1 MNTPITYTENIEQS
15 QNLVSKLT
23 QKILPGLASNMSGHM
38 GDFVS
43 AYKELQTLQIERQSE
58 LNKLVKEKQYNLAKF
73 SQLLDHTQERLSSTL
88 QMIREFQQKI
98 IALEV
103 TTPEQ
108 VRSQDL
114 LLQAMRAMQDQY
126 LTEMQTLINL

>member
-23 QKILPGLASNMSGHM
+23 QQILPGLASNMSAHM

-73 SQLLDHTQERLSSTL
+73 SQLLDQTQERLSSTL

-103 TTPEQ
+103 TTPE
-108 VRSQDL
+108 
-114 LLQAMRAMQDQY
+114 
-126 LTEMQTLINL
+126 

>member
-23 QKILPGLASNMSGHM
+23 QQILPGLASNMSAHM

-58 LNKLVKEKQYNLAKF
+58 LNNF
-73 SQLLDHTQERLSSTL
+73 
-88 QMIREFQQKI
+88 
-98 IALEV
+98 
-103 TTPEQ
+103 
-108 VRSQDL
+108 
-114 LLQAMRAMQDQY
+114 
-126 LTEMQTLINL
+126 

>member
-23 QKILPGLASNMSGHM
+23 QQILPGLASNMSTHM

-58 LNKLVKEKQYNLAKF
+58 LNKLVTEKQYNLAKF
-73 SQLLDHTQERLSSTL
+73 SQLLDHTQERLSSSL
-88 QMIREFQQKI
+88 HMITEFQQKI